1 MPTQS
6 PMALPPPEP
15 FGPATRVGFI
25 GLGVMGNGMARC
37 LLRQGYA
44 LTVTT
49 RKPAVAAQ
57 FEALGAEVVQ
67 DAADLA
73 ARCALVFLCLSDADA
88 VQDVLFGPR
97 GLAGGLARGACV
109 VDTSTIS
116 AGQARSFASR
126 LQALDC
132 HYLDAPISGGQAGA
146 EQGILS
152 CMVGG
157 TPEALA
163 ACRGPISAFAKNI
176 FHAGPSGAGQAVKAC
191 NQVAIASALM
201 GISEALVLARTQG
214 VDPHLMRDI
223 LLAGTARS
231 TALERH
237 TLRAIDGHFTPGFRT
252 TLMRKDLNLALATAR
267 THSAQMP
274 ATELVAGML
283 DAMCQQGHGEWDWC
297 ALTLHLQQLAGL
309 PTPQQME
316 PPPPSTPA

>member
-1 MPTQS
+1 MNSAPI
-6 PMALPPPEP
+6 EI
-15 FGPATRVGFI
+15 FGTATRIGFI

-37 LLRQGYA
+37 LLRQGHA

-49 RKPAVAAQ
+49 RKPSVAAQ
-57 FEALGAEVVQ
+57 FEALGVEVAQ
-67 DAADLA
+67 NAAA
-73 ARCALVFLCLSDADA
+73 VGVRCPLVFLCLSDAAA
-88 VQDVLFGPR
+88 VEQVLFGPQ
-97 GLAGGLARGACV
+97 GLASSLARGACV

-116 AGQARSFASR
+116 ADQARGFATR
-126 LQALDC
+126 LQAQGA

-157 TPEALA
+157 TAEALA

-191 NQVAIASALM
+191 NQVAISSALM

-214 VDPHLMRDI
+214 VDPHLMREI
-223 LLAGTARS
+223 LLAGTAKS

-237 TLRAIDGHFTPGFRT
+237 TLRAIDGNFTPGFRT
-252 TLMRKDLNLALATAR
+252 ALMRKDLNLALATGRAEN
-267 THSAQMP
+267 AAMP
-274 ATELVAGML
+274 ATELVASML
-283 DAMCQQGHGEWDWC
+283 DAMCAQGRAEWDWC

-309 PTPQQME
+309 PTQQEIE
-316 PPPPSTPA
+316 PPPQAPAAG